1 MNMCS
6 VSFKTL
12 FQDRLY
18 EWLMRPVCLEMP
30 APLSNDFRWRI
41 IWLVFGLQKT
51 SEETS
56 RLLQVTQRT
65 VFNVLR
71 RFRRY
76 GNVRPSRIGRPNIM
90 SSITRGEAFM
100 LMEYVMRY
108 PGAYLREAIEHIER
122 ICGREFSTSSVWRC
136 LQRHNITRRKLR
148 RFVVRMRRELVE
160 QFMQNISIF
169 TSEEMVFIDE
179 AGFDRRLVRNYGR
192 VPRGWRIQAP
202 KAASWGPRISAI
214 IVASQQGIQLCPT
227 TKQTI
232 NGERFLSFVRNQLVP
247 ILQPYNGQN
256 PNSIVIMDNHPVHH
270 LNEVRRLITR
280 TGALLRFL
288 PPYCP
293 DLNPVEMVIA
303 NAKAR
308 IREQEFLFARLRR
321 PQGLVLLSILQVSR
335 ELCEAFVA
343 HCGY

>member
-1 MNMCS
+1 MCDKHHLSEKNILLCNLDEGDYEMNMCS

-136 LQRHNITRRKLR
+136 LQRHNITRRKVNSSNDIL
-148 RFVVRMRRELVE
+148 
-160 QFMQNISIF
+160 FM
-169 TSEEMVFIDE
+169 T
-179 AGFDRRLVRNYGR
+179 
-192 VPRGWRIQAP
+192 
-202 KAASWGPRISAI
+202 
-214 IVASQQGIQLCPT
+214 
-227 TKQTI
+227 
-232 NGERFLSFVRNQLVP
+232 
-247 ILQPYNGQN
+247 
-256 PNSIVIMDNHPVHH
+256 
-270 LNEVRRLITR
+270 
-280 TGALLRFL
+280 
-288 PPYCP
+288 
-293 DLNPVEMVIA
+293 DL
-303 NAKAR
+303 
-308 IREQEFLFARLRR
+308 
-321 PQGLVLLSILQVSR
+321 
-335 ELCEAFVA
+335 
-343 HCGY
+343 